1 MEFGEKIQKL
11 RNQNKWTQEQLAE
24 KLYVSRTAISKWE
37 SGKGYPNIDSLK
49 DIAKLFNKTIDE
61 LLSSEEIIDIAKKI
75 DTYETSILPYEDC
88 CTVFVPKHP
97 VINPKESIAIN
108 EENKFD
114 YNALIDEAIEN
125 IQTIRLR
132 TGRKYEVFKKEELF

>member
-1 MEFGEKIQKL
+1 MVIIM
-11 RNQNKWTQEQLAE
+11 RRIMMRVAE
-24 KLYVSRTAISKWE
+24 KV
-37 SGKGYPNIDSLK
+37 
-49 DIAKLFNKTIDE
+49 AKLKGCDALITGENIGQVASQTMQAMVTTNAVCSITVFRPLIGMDKND
-61 LLSSEEIIDIAKKI
+61 IINIAKKI

-97 VINPKESIAIN
+97 QIKPHLDTAIE

>member
-1 MEFGEKIQKL
+1 VP
-11 RNQNKWTQEQLAE
+11 THPQL
-24 KLYVSRTAISKWE
+24 KPHLDTAIE
-37 SGKGYPNIDSLK
+37 
-49 DIAKLFNKTIDE
+49 
-61 LLSSEEIIDIAKKI
+61 
-75 DTYETSILPYEDC
+75 
-88 CTVFVPKHP
+88 
-97 VINPKESIAIN
+97 